1 MKVDEIGEYRL
12 TNFHGRR
19 KGPNITFSDHN
30 LLSLNCIFENSEQK
44 PQRIEMFNFKN
55 PEGQEQFRERTT
67 YSKQLTECFE
77 NDSTFEKQSQNWFK
91 RLNKLFHLCFNKIRH
106 RKRKQ
111 EDTEVQILLEQRKKL
126 RRESQKETNQDYHQ
140 EISRVEEEIRR
151 ITNWEDA
158 TDIWDKFQEVAN
170 SDYHSSTQAMWKWEK
185 EIIS

>member
-1 MKVDEIGEYRL
+1 MLVISAEQ
-12 TNFHGRR
+12 NFECSEPKLNQKR
-19 KGPNITFSDHN
+19 KN
-30 LLSLNCIFENSEQK
+30 L
-44 PQRIEMFNFKN
+44 P
-55 PEGQEQFRERTT
+55 T
-67 YSKQLTECFE
+67 YSRQLTECFE

-126 RRESQKETNQDYHQ
+126 RRESQKETNQDYQQ

-151 ITNWEDA
+151 ITSWEDA

-170 SDYHSSTQAMWKWEK
+170 SDYHSSTQAMWKWKK